1 MTSSTLAYLN
11 AVIKE
16 LWPQSAIDSLAF
28 SEIPLLAFVNKKTDF
43 SKKVKHI
50 ALQFGNP
57 QGRNANFAIAQA
69 NGSASKFADWLLT
82 RVDDYAV
89 GQLDSVLIESIDSVL
104 IASAKDKKAAAA
116 ALVDALKNQI
126 GGSLTE
132 LNRSLHKALFGNG
145 SGVLGQADGA
155 GAAAASDTL
164 TLTSVEDVASFSPG
178 MTVVLSALDDGTGVI
193 AGKEVIKAVDRDTGT
208 ITSTSPAWNTVIVG
222 ALDNMYVYVDGEP
235 GKKVVGLDGW
245 LPATP
250 PGAAL
255 FFGVDRSID
264 PVSLGGIRYDGSADG
279 TKKEALENAA
289 GRLMRE
295 GNGANPT
302 HIFMNPTDAQK
313 LNIELGSQRV
323 YEDLLGKGT
332 SGKAVNFGFKAVV
345 MSTMCGNLSVI
356 PDYQCPIGVAYM
368 LDMST
373 WTFYSMGGVPQ
384 LFEEDGL
391 TIFRRA
397 PNSDGYEYLAAYRG
411 NLVCTAPGR
420 NVRVKLP

>member
-1 MTSSTLAYLN
+1 MTSSTLADFN

-28 SEIPLLAFVNKKTDF
+28 TETPLLALVNKKTDF
-43 SKKVKHI
+43 SEKVKHI

-57 QGRNANFAIAQA
+57 QGRSANFAIAQA
-69 NGSASKFADWLLT
+69 NGSASKFVDWLLT

-89 GQLDSVLIESIDSVL
+89 GQLDSVLIEST
-104 IASAKDKKAAAA
+104 KGKKA
-116 ALVDALKNQI
+116 ALVDALENEI

-155 GAAAASDTL
+155 GAAAATDTL
-164 TLTSVEDVASFSPG
+164 TLTNVEDVASFSPG
-178 MTVVLSALDDGTGVI
+178 MTVVLSALGDGTGVI
-193 AGKEVIKAVDRDTGT
+193 AGKEVIKAVDRDLGT

-222 ALDNMYVYVDGEP
+222 ALDNMYVYVEGDP
-235 GKKVVGLDGW
+235 GSKVIGLDGW
-245 LPATP
+245 LPATS
-250 PGAAL
+250 PGATL
-255 FFGVDRSID
+255 FFGVDRSTD
-264 PVSLGGIRYDGSADG
+264 PVSLGGVRYNGSADG

-345 MSTMCGNLSVI
+345 MSTMRGNLSVV

-373 WTFYSMGGVPQ
+373 WTFYSLGGAPR
-384 LFEEDGL
+384 LLGEDGL
-391 TIFRRA
+391 KILRA
-397 PNSDGYEYLAAYRG
+397 STSDGYEYRAAYRG

-420 NVRVKLP
+420 NVRVMLP